1 MLVKTGH
8 PEEGRALSSLA
19 LLSSCFMFLMFA
31 EERQSQ
37 EATRTAH
44 QRGKCGALALRSLEC
59 SRERNLLLSYCFL
72 VSSVSSHTDTSSSFT
87 GKQR

>member
-1 MLVKTGH
+1 MLIKTGH

-19 LLSSCFMFLMFA
+19 LLSSCFMFLMFV

-37 EATRTAH
+37 EAMRTAH
-44 QRGKCGALALRSLEC
+44 QSSKCGALALRSLEC
-59 SRERNLLLSYCFL
+59 SRERNLVLSYCFL

-87 GKQR
+87 GKRR